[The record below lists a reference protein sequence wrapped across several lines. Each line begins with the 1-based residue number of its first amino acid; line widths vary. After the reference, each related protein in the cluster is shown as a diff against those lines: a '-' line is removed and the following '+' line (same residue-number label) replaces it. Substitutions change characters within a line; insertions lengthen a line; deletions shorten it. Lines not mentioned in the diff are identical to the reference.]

1 MLIKNNVIVQ
11 NSSVFTKKKVSNKL
25 KSSPM
30 TDFLILEMRVKVDK
44 SDNIYFTDVS
54 ILYNYL
60 KWLGKT
66 LENITS
72 TFVQSLN
79 K

>member
-1 MLIKNNVIVQ
+1 
-11 NSSVFTKKKVSNKL
+11 
-25 KSSPM
+25 
-30 TDFLILEMRVKVDK
+30 MRVKVDK
-44 SDNIYFTDVS
+44 SDNIYFIDSS

-66 LENITS
+66 LDNITS
-72 TFVQSLN
+72 TFVQNLN